1 MVKFVLDLIEDGKFK
16 DRYSTPPLFQDVHYM
31 RLDSFVNDDPW
42 MDILGISR
50 LSAAFKQAPN
60 TVCFNF
66 VQPEEPQYATKGLG
80 GCHNNYLLGLHIP
93 QTTSVFDHW
102 KVYWNDRLWN
112 PNYNKRTGD
121 LELSD
126 VCPPEL
132 KNSLLHNTNTQM
144 LHQLLINV
152 TEKLSPTMCNN
163 SDDHNLYHTDNQLL
177 QQEQGEPLVFPSD
190 KFIDISLMQNDA
202 VERNG
207 ILLIRSMAAQFATI
221 IDHCTGTNM
230 TVPEEAFT
238 LHYPTLKPAD
248 LGDEAV
254 RFLYKSSPSLD
265 NGVFDG
271 PCGNSFYNGMH
282 RAIIEGCKDFIFKT
296 WDQAKFEKAFAIL
309 EPKISPDY
317 CNAFSPKQNVQGE
330 PVFKYKIEIN
340 SEAFEKLLAAR
351 NNAANFPVN
360 QNSSNLN
367 FGHATNTTVVDIA
380 ADHSGSGNMKLH
392 ELINNATTEFATNF
406 LSAGNNAAN
415 FPVNQNSSNLNFGH
429 ATNTTVVDIAADHS
443 GSGNMKLHELI
454 NNATTEFA
462 TNFLSAGNNAANF
475 SVNQDS
481 SHFNLSNATNT
492 TVVDIAADHSGSGN
506 MKLHE
511 LINNATTE
519 FATNFLSAGN
529 NADQSNLSKPPL
541 SLSQVNGAVY
551 NNIEPSES
559 SDVRTTVIGVMGI
572 VAGAAIVVVAGSFVM
587 SKVKNAVKSW
597 YYNDKNQNVSSG
609 QNHSP
614 TLQSAHNSKQ
624 VIPMNFIIKNDS
636 GRLEEFDAVT
646 NSDSEQIPP
655 SKITHVSNSLV
666 NSELQQNV
674 SCA

>member
-1 MVKFVLDLIEDGKFK
+1 MAIIFMNLIEDGV
-16 DRYSTPPLFQDVHYM
+16 RTGGYEISGITPYVPYI
-31 RLDSFVNDDPW
+31 NDPQKIDKW
-42 MDILGISR
+42 TFGSGYTDKGHTYTLCHML
-50 LSAAFKQAPN
+50 
-60 TVCFNF
+60 T
-66 VQPEEPQYATKGLG
+66 QPEEQQYATEGHGWCYDNSLRT
-80 GCHNNYLLGLHIP
+80 
-93 QTTSVFDHW
+93 QSVL
-102 KVYWNDRLWN
+102 KIL
-112 PNYNKRTGD
+112 NKAGICP
-121 LELSD
+121 LELRAQLRKS
-126 VCPPEL
+126 
-132 KNSLLHNTNTQM
+132 KIAQM
-144 LHQLLINV
+144 LHKALFDVI
-152 TEKLSPTMCNN
+152 EKLSPIMCDNTN
-163 SDDHNLYHTDNQLL
+163 DHNL
-177 QQEQGEPLVFPSD
+177 S
-190 KFIDISLMQNDA
+190 
-202 VERNG
+202 
-207 ILLIRSMAAQFATI
+207 
-221 IDHCTGTNM
+221 
-230 TVPEEAFT
+230 
-238 LHYPTLKPAD
+238 
-248 LGDEAV
+248 
-254 RFLYKSSPSLD
+254 LYKNNLSVPISESLFPHHNTSIDLKRFTGGLIKFKGDQLINLNEVKNEISYLGTDFSLQKSLRYLGSKIDSCAELEMNITKKEYYRFPNLIGLWGEGPPVVRYLDADSPSL
-265 NGVFDG
+265 
-271 PCGNSFYNGMH
+271 YNGKFDRRCANAAYNVMQ
-282 RAIIEGCKDFIFKT
+282 RFRMQCECFIEDM
-296 WDQAKFEKAFAIL
+296 DQAKFEKVRDAL
-309 EPKISPDY
+309 ESKVRPKYCYLTSPMQ
-317 CNAFSPKQNVQGE
+317 NAQGE
-330 PVFKYKIEIN
+330 RIFRFDIEIN
-340 SEAFEKLLAAR
+340 TLYNWDKSIIESVKDLLAAR
-351 NNAANFPVN
+351 NNAANFSVN
-360 QNSSNLN
+360 QDSNHFNLSN
-367 FGHATNTTVVDIA
+367 ATNTTVVDIA

-406 LSAGNNAAN
+406 LSAGNNATN

-559 SDVRTTVIGVMGI
+559 SDVRTTVIGVTGI